1 MRLLQ
6 TKEFLKL
13 STNTIHLFP
22 FCFQPDYLK
31 FNANIEILQYENIV
45 APIKI
50 YKNKFLKTIQFQFP
64 PIDLN
69 GERLKTTDEK
79 FFCDAAIRFITEN
92 KLAHRIVQP
101 KNYALFNVLPAKT
114 VSAPFGTYK
123 INLVG
128 KTDGQILEGMQ
139 ARYRSAIRQT
149 EKLNVEIKYGAS
161 ELKAFQK
168 LHAKTMERTG
178 AYVEEYESLKAE
190 LVALPDSALLAT
202 VYIDGKIQGGVY
214 LTYSNFSAYYF
225 HGASADT
232 TEASG
237 AIKYLHYK
245 IMCLMRDKGVKQYDF
260 VGARLTDIA
269 GTKLEGIQNFKK
281 RFGSELVKGYL
292 WKIDLDRTKCKTYDN
307 LLKIKCKLKGTKF
320 PVDIIDQEKNKKI
333 VL

>member
-1 MRLLQ
+1 MKLLLI
-6 TKEFLKL
+6 KEFLAL
-13 STNTIHLFP
+13 SKGNIKLFP
-22 FCFQPDYLK
+22 FCFQSDYLK
-31 FNANIEILQYENIV
+31 ANPDIEILQYDNMF
-45 APIKI
+45 APIKN
-50 YKNKFLKTIQFQFP
+50 YKTKFLKIIQFQFP
-64 PIDLN
+64 PIDVN
-69 GERLKTTDEK
+69 GERLKNVEEK
-79 FFCDAAIRFITEN
+79 FFCEAAIKFITEN
-92 KLAHRIVQP
+92 KLAHRIAQP
-101 KNYALFNVLPAKT
+101 KNYALFNVLPAKA
-114 VSAPFGTYK
+114 VSAPFGTYIIK
-123 INLVG
+123 LQN
-128 KTDGQILEGMQ
+128 KTGEQILESMQ

-149 EKLNVEIKYGAS
+149 EKLNVEIKYGAP
-161 ELKAFQK
+161 ELKTFQK

-178 AYVEEYESLKAE
+178 AYVEEYESLKDE
-190 LVALPDSALLAT
+190 LLALPNNALLAT
-202 VYIDGKIQGGVY
+202 IYIDGKIQGGVY
-214 LTYSNFSAYYF
+214 LTYSAFSAYYF

-245 IMCLMRDKGVKQYDF
+245 LMCLMQDKGVKQYDF
-260 VGARLTDIA
+260 VGARLSDIA